1 MTIHKVTPMGTA
13 RRQFIAMGA
22 ALTLGGALVG
32 CSPLPSRPYEP
43 QAGIWQGRISITIEE
58 TDKPQSYTAGFLL
71 KGSHSQGT
79 LEVYN
84 PVGSTIA
91 QLSWSGHTAQ
101 LYDGSKVT
109 YAQSLHELLA
119 QVFGTPLPT
128 DALFAWLGGHPAQ
141 AQGWQVNL
149 TRYPQGR
156 IEATR
161 ETPLPRARMKIALSS
176 N

>member
-1 MTIHKVTPMGTA
+1 MPQPGAT
-13 RRQFIAMGA
+13 RRQLIGMGA
-22 ALTLGGALVG
+22 ALALSGTLVG
-32 CSPLPSRPYEP
+32 CGTTPTRPYEP
-43 QAGIWQGRISITIEE
+43 QSGIWQGRISIYIEE
-58 TDKPQSYTAGFLL
+58 IDKPQSYIAGFLL
-71 KGSHSQGT
+71 KGSNNKGS

-91 QLSWSGHTAQ
+91 QLSWNGNTAQ
-101 LYDGSKVT
+101 LYDGNKTT
-109 YAQSLHELLA
+109 YAESLNELLA

-128 DALFAWLGGHPAQ
+128 EALFSWLSGQAMQ

-149 TRYPQGR
+149 ARYAQGR

-161 ETPLPRARMKIALSS
+161 DWPQPVTRMKIALSS